1 MNNLTIGQKCANF
14 RRLIGI
20 SQQQVADEL
29 GYTRT
34 NISMFENGKNY
45 NMTIL
50 LWYLKRELEL
60 WQQVNFWIYQ
70 V

>member
-1 MNNLTIGQKCANF
+1 MNSLTIGQKCANF
-14 RRLIGI
+14 RCLIGV
-20 SQQQVADEL
+20 SQQQVADDL

-50 LWYLKRELEL
+50 LWYLKRGLEL
-60 WQQVNFWIYQ
+60 
-70 V
+70 

>member
-1 MNNLTIGQKCANF
+1 MNTLTIGQKCANF

-34 NISMFENGKNY
+34 NISMIENGKNY

-50 LWYLKRELEL
+50 LWYLKRGLEL
-60 WQQVNFWIYQ
+60 
-70 V
+70 

>member
-1 MNNLTIGQKCANF
+1 MDSLTIGQKCANF

-20 SQQQVADEL
+20 SQQQVADDL

-50 LWYLKRELEL
+50 LWYLKRGLEL
-60 WQQVNFWIYQ
+60 
-70 V
+70 

>member
-1 MNNLTIGQKCANF
+1 MNSLTIGQKCANF
-14 RRLIGI
+14 RRLIGV
-20 SQQQVADEL
+20 SQQQVADDL

-50 LWYLKRELEL
+50 LWYLKRGLEL
-60 WQQVNFWIYQ
+60 
-70 V
+70 

>member
-1 MNNLTIGQKCANF
+1 MNTLTIGQKCANF

-34 NISMFENGKNY
+34 NISMFENGENY

-50 LWYLKRELEL
+50 LWYLKRGLEL
-60 WQQVNFWIYQ
+60 
-70 V
+70 

>member
-1 MNNLTIGQKCANF
+1 MNTLTIGQKCANF

-50 LWYLKRELEL
+50 LWYLKRGLEL
-60 WQQVNFWIYQ
+60 
-70 V
+70 

>member
-1 MNNLTIGQKCANF
+1 MNSLTIGQKCANF
-14 RRLIGI
+14 RRLIGM

-50 LWYLKRELEL
+50 LWYLKRGLEL
-60 WQQVNFWIYQ
+60 
-70 V
+70 

>member
-1 MNNLTIGQKCANF
+1 MNTLKIGQKCANF
-14 RRLIGI
+14 RRLIGV

-50 LWYLKRELEL
+50 LWYLKRGLEL
-60 WQQVNFWIYQ
+60 
-70 V
+70 

>member
-1 MNNLTIGQKCANF
+1 MEITIGRKCANF
-14 RRLIGI
+14 RRLIGY

-29 GYTRT
+29 GYSRT

-50 LWYLKRELEL
+50 LW
-60 WQQVNFWIYQ
+60 
-70 V
+70 

>member
-1 MNNLTIGQKCANF
+1 MYNLTIGQKCANF

-50 LWYLKRELEL
+50 LWYLKRGLEL
-60 WQQVNFWIYQ
+60 
-70 V
+70 

>member
-1 MNNLTIGQKCANF
+1 MDSLTIGQKCANF
-14 RRLIGI
+14 RRLIGV
-20 SQQQVADEL
+20 SQQQVADDL

-50 LWYLKRELEL
+50 LWYLKRGLEL
-60 WQQVNFWIYQ
+60 
-70 V
+70 

>member
-1 MNNLTIGQKCANF
+1 MDSLTIGQKCANF
-14 RRLIGI
+14 RRLIGV

-50 LWYLKRELEL
+50 LWYLKRGLEL
-60 WQQVNFWIYQ
+60 
-70 V
+70 

>member
-1 MNNLTIGQKCANF
+1 MNALTIGQKCANF
-14 RRLIGI
+14 RRLMGI

-50 LWYLKRELEL
+50 LWYLKRGLEL
-60 WQQVNFWIYQ
+60 
-70 V
+70 